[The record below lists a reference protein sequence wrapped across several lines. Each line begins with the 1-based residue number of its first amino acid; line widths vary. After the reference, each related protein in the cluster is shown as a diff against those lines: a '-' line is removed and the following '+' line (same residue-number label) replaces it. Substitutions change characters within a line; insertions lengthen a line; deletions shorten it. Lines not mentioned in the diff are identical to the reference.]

1 MANLNIVIVP
11 AKVLKNGKHNIRISV
26 SHNGETRYILTN
38 IIIDSLKEFKNGQVV
53 KRPDANIK
61 NTKLRELMN
70 KYQNIID
77 ELDYI
82 EGLTCPELVQL
93 IKNKKTVKYISIE
106 NVFEEYM
113 NIKIAKKSSIEIY
126 RYEFQ
131 SLKKYIDKDIYIKDL
146 TSNQI
151 LLIKKEMSKKMSD
164 TTILN
169 ILSLLKSLCNYA
181 KNNNYIKE
189 SPFIKV
195 KLPSTEIRDS
205 WLTVEEIIKIRD
217 IDLSNQNSR
226 CRLCRDLF
234 MLSYYLGGI
243 NMCDL
248 AKINFIEQNNTIKY
262 IRQKTEKRK
271 KLNKYVEFNIPK
283 EAKDIITRLID
294 KNGYIKFTKSEL
306 KNRFTFIFRHFK
318 TIQKMTGIKKIM
330 YYSARKSFS
339 QHAFCLGI
347 STSIIDYI
355 LGHKINYNNKSLYH
369 YVLVTPEM
377 ATDAIRKVLDNLK

>member
-93 IKNKKTVKYISIE
+93 IKNKKIVKYISIE

-131 SLKKYIDKDIYIKDL
+131 SLKRYIDKDSYIKDL

-243 NMCDL
+243 NICDL

-306 KNRFTFIFRHFK
+306 RNRFTFIFRHFK

-355 LGHKINYNNKSLYH
+355 LGHKLNNNSTSLYH
-369 YVLVTPEM
+369 YISVTPEM